1 MGGGDDTE
9 APRPGVTTAPD
20 EVPGPRLTPYRFA
33 RNGPLERAD
42 GSLQNGSTGGTP
54 LDHVSSRTCGFV
66 MLVPFCEATVSCLG
80 LSVYDGPKLTP

>member
-9 APRPGVTTAPD
+9 APRLGVTTAPD

-33 RNGPLERAD
+33 RNDPLERAD

-54 LDHVSSRTCGFV
+54 SHASCPRSFRSTACCPG
-66 MLVPFCEATVSCLG
+66 ASTV
-80 LSVYDGPKLTP
+80 